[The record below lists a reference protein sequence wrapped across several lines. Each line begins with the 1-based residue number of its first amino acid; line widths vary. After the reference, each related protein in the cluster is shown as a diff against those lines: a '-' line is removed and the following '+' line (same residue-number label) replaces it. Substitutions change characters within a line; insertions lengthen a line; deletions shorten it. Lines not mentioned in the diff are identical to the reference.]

1 MARKA
6 QRMVSDDQGMIALGV
21 DSTDHKMKISW
32 SPSQVEAVSST
43 SESVVIGGQ
52 VLLVAA
58 PTGCQRR
65 QLIESIDASAGVIT
79 ENHYVVPLRQDMNE
93 FTKQTS
99 FLLDLLHDAGDG
111 DVIILDVDVPYYS
124 KTLDDSSCMDGDQLD
139 PVSTWETC
147 LKLLKRLVDDKTKT
161 IGFVIVSATF
171 DSRVIP
177 RWLIDSAYTVMI
189 LDGVTSL
196 AKASVLRNPD
206 GERDL
211 ATDEDWIPGDP
222 IRFQLEC
229 DGHWLT
235 PCETISHPVKNDD
248 LANGSEQP
256 ASNGVDNGLIASPV
270 VDHETGNDESK
281 AIVHEN
287 NDAEINEDG
296 KSNLAHDQIPV
307 EDNNDH
313 KTIHRRL
320 LAGKTMVG
328 VMALAIALA
337 LFSACKRW
345 L

>member
-1 MARKA
+1 
-6 QRMVSDDQGMIALGV
+6 MVSDDQRMIVLGV

-32 SPSQVEAVSST
+32 SPSQVEAVTST

-58 PTGCQRR
+58 PTGGQRR
-65 QLIESIDASAGVIT
+65 QLIESIDASAGIIT
-79 ENHYVVPLRQDMNE
+79 ENHYVVPLRQDMSE
-93 FTKQTS
+93 FTRQTS
-99 FLLDLLHDAGDG
+99 FLLDLLHDTGDG

-124 KTLDDSSCMDGDQLD
+124 KTLDDSSCMDVDQLD

-147 LKLLKRLVDDKTKT
+147 LKLMKRLVDDKTKT

-189 LDGVTSL
+189 LDGITSL

-211 ATDEDWIPGDP
+211 ADDEDWIPGDP

-235 PCETISHPVKNDD
+235 PCETISHYVKSED
-248 LANGSEQP
+248 LVNGGEQP
-256 ASNGVDNGLIASPV
+256 ASNGADNDLIASPDL
-270 VDHETGNDESK
+270 DHEHGNNVSESN
-281 AIVHEN
+281 AVVHEN

-296 KSNLAHDQIPV
+296 KSKLAHDQTPV

-313 KTIHRRL
+313 NTVHRRL
-320 LAGKTMVG
+320 LSSKTMVG

-337 LFSACKRW
+337 LFRACKRW

>member
-1 MARKA
+1 MA
-6 QRMVSDDQGMIALGV
+6 SDDQGMIALGV

-32 SPSQVEAVSST
+32 SPSQVEAVTST

-52 VLLVAA
+52 VLLAAA
-58 PTGCQRR
+58 PTGEQRR
-65 QLIESIDASAGVIT
+65 QLIESIDASAGIIT
-79 ENHYVVPLRQDMNE
+79 ENHYVVPLRQDMSE
-93 FTKQTS
+93 FTRQTS

-147 LKLLKRLVDDKTKT
+147 LKLLKRLVDKTKT

-177 RWLIDSAYTVMI
+177 RWLIDSAHTVMI

-211 ATDEDWIPGDP
+211 ADDEDWIPGDP

-229 DGHWLT
+229 DGHWLS

-248 LANGSEQP
+248 LVNDGEQP
-256 ASNGVDNGLIASPV
+256 ASDGADNSSTASPDL
-270 VDHETGNDESK
+270 DHETGDDVSESNSV
-281 AIVHEN
+281 VHEN
-287 NDAEINEDG
+287 NDAEINADG
-296 KSNLAHDQIPV
+296 KSKFVHDQIPV

-313 KTIHRRL
+313 KTIHCRL

-328 VMALAIALA
+328 VMALTIALA
-337 LFSACKRW
+337 LFRACKRW

>member
-1 MARKA
+1 MA
-6 QRMVSDDQGMIALGV
+6 SDDQRMIALGV

-65 QLIESIDASAGVIT
+65 QLIESIDASAGFIT
-79 ENHYVVPLRQDMNE
+79 ENHYVVPLRQDMSE
-93 FTKQTS
+93 FTRQTS

-235 PCETISHPVKNDD
+235 PCETISHPVKSEY
-248 LANGSEQP
+248 LVNGNEQP
-256 ASNGVDNGLIASPV
+256 ASNGADNDLIASPIF
-270 VDHETGNDESK
+270 DHETGDDESN

-296 KSNLAHDQIPV
+296 KSKPAHDQIPI

-313 KTIHRRL
+313 KTIHRKL
-320 LAGKTMVG
+320 LAGKMMVG

>member
-1 MARKA
+1 MTSDD
-6 QRMVSDDQGMIALGV
+6 QGNDDQGMIALGV
-21 DSTDHKMKISW
+21 DSTDHKVKIGW
-32 SPSQVEAVSST
+32 SPSQVEAVTST
-43 SESVVIGGQ
+43 NEGVVIGGQ

-58 PTGCQRR
+58 PTGGQRR
-65 QLIESIDASAGVIT
+65 QLIESIDASARVIT
-79 ENHYVVPLRQDMNE
+79 ENHYVVPLRQDMSE
-93 FTKQTS
+93 FTRQTS

-124 KTLDDSSCMDGDQLD
+124 KTLDDSFCMDGDQLD

-147 LKLLKRLVDDKTKT
+147 LELMKRLVDDKTKT

-177 RWLIDSAYTVMI
+177 RWLIDSAHTVMI

-211 ATDEDWIPGDP
+211 VTDEDWILGDP

-229 DGHWLT
+229 DGHWLI
-235 PCETISHPVKNDD
+235 PCETISHPVKSEDFAND
-248 LANGSEQP
+248 GEQP
-256 ASNGVDNGLIASPV
+256 ARDGVDNGLIASPV
-270 VDHETGNDESK
+270 VDHETGDDVSEPMTV
-281 AIVHEN
+281 VHEN

-296 KSNLAHDQIPV
+296 KSKTVHDQIPR

-320 LAGKTMVG
+320 LSGKTVVG
-328 VMALAIALA
+328 VMALAIAIMLI
-337 LFSACKRW
+337 SSCKRW